1 MRFMTMKSWQK
12 FLDSLLLVDKRL
24 TSLSWSNRC
33 LKWHKNCILWVLMKT
48 TINSQFTRL
57 HSTIGWPTCKKWFL
71 KTTRIATIS
80 IVNLLTYTSKL
91 FIQFNRKVLKWNSK
105 FKTTTTISKR
115 NQLLKNQ
122 VRETKRRT
130 RRSLNLPPKIFKL
143 IYIIKMNKREPL
155 WWLETYLI
163 NTLRKCF

>member
-1 MRFMTMKSWQK
+1 M
-12 FLDSLLLVDKRL
+12 
-24 TSLSWSNRC
+24 
-33 LKWHKNCILWVLMKT
+33 
-48 TINSQFTRL
+48 
-57 HSTIGWPTCKKWFL
+57 
-71 KTTRIATIS
+71 
-80 IVNLLTYTSKL
+80 
-91 FIQFNRKVLKWNSK
+91 KWNSK

-155 WWLETYLI
+155 
-163 NTLRKCF
+163 